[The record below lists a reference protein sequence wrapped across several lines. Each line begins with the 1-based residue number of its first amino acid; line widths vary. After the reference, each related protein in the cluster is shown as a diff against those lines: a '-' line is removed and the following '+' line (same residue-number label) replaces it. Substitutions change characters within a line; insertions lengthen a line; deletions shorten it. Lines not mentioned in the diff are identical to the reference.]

1 MSCVPPRVTVVDR
14 DVLLHID
21 INNLVA
27 ISHTGPLKLIEISFS
42 LLPGSCAPH
51 GITVVDGDVLAL
63 LDINSPYSCSLCG
76 TSEVDTDL
84 YSIT

>member
-1 MSCVPPRVTVVDR
+1 M
-14 DVLLHID
+14 LLHID

-63 LDINSPYSCSLCG
+63 LDVHGGPNHHTEVAVKVFACI
-76 TSEVDTDL
+76 VDT
-84 YSIT
+84 